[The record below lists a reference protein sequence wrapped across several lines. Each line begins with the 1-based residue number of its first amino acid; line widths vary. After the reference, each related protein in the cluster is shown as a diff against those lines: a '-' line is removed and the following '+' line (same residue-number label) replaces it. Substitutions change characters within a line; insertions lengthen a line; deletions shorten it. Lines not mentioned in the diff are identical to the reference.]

1 MSAPAEPNDHHLAF
15 DAARRM
21 ILLQFI
27 AASPVIG
34 SIAPF
39 F

>member
-1 MSAPAEPNDHHLAF
+1 MSAPDQPNDHHLAF

-27 AASPVIG
+27 APSPLIG
-34 SIAPF
+34 SVAPF